1 MAMKNPP
8 HPGRSIKR
16 NCLDPLGLSV
26 TEAAKV
32 LGVARH
38 TLSRVL
44 NGRAAVSPAMAI
56 RLEKA
61 GWSNAEFW
69 LRRQTAYD
77 LAQARKDEHRIKIKP
92 YPPPVTPQEA
102 SSTSRVRESPPSSGS
117 SSVNEGGY

>member
-1 MAMKNPP
+1 MTMNNPP
-8 HPGRSIKR
+8 HPGRSVR
-16 NCLDPLGLSV
+16 ENCLIPLGLNV

-44 NGRAAVSPAMAI
+44 NGRAAISPEMAI

-69 LRRQTAYD
+69 LRRQTTYD
-77 LAQARKDEHRIKIKP
+77 LAQARKCEDQIKVER
-92 YPPPVTPQEA
+92 YQSRQSEQE
-102 SSTSRVRESPPSSGS
+102 
-117 SSVNEGGY
+117 

>member
-8 HPGRSIKR
+8 HPGHSIKE

-69 LRRQTAYD
+69 LRRQTTYD

-92 YPPPVTPQEA
+92 YPPLAAPRET
-102 SSTSRVRESPPSSGS
+102 SSRPRVRESPPSPES
-117 SSVNEGGY
+117 STVRRGG